1 MTSFWNKQIQ
11 RADQLAS
18 EPSGSTELL
27 LFYAQ
32 LLRAQAE
39 TYEYLQRDKNLS
51 GDLKQDLPPLIDIGL
66 HLLRTV
72 STYGPTLLAAEALK
86 LAQAGEQGLHDT
98 LLDYWANPSDIQFFP
113 KVILQPYARLLN
125 ESGIQ
130 PVGRELTHS
139 EGKCPFCGG
148 NPQASFLQTRESG
161 TDSGNRDLICATCLS
176 PWEFRRVVCAN
187 CGEERPTKLGYFHS
201 PEFEHIRIEAC
212 ESCKHYIKGVDLTR
226 IGFAQPLVD
235 EIYAAPLDL
244 WAREHGYTKIE
255 LNLVG
260 L

>member
-1 MTSFWNKQIQ
+1 MTNFWDKQIQ

-39 TYEYLQRDKNLS
+39 TYEYLQRGKNLS
-51 GDLKQDLPPLIDIGL
+51 GDLKQDLPPLIDIGPY
-66 HLLRTV
+66 LLRTV
-72 STYGPTLLAAEALK
+72 STYGPTLLATEALE
-86 LAQAGEQGLHDT
+86 LSQAGEQGLQDT
-98 LLDYWANPSDIQFFP
+98 LLSYWTNPSDIQFFP

-130 PVGRELTHS
+130 PVDRELSHS

-148 NPQASFLQTRESG
+148 NPQVSFLQTRESG
-161 TDSGNRDLICATCLS
+161 TESGNRDLICTTCLS

-187 CGEERPTKLGYFHS
+187 CGEERPNKLGYFHS
-201 PEFEHIRIEAC
+201 PEFDHIRIEAC